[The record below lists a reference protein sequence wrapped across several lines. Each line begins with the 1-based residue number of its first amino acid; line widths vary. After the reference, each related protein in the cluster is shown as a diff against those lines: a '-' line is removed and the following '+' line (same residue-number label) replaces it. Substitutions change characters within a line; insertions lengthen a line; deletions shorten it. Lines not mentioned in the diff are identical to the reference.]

1 MIRNGGKEFRG
12 VGKEGTGREGLRVM
26 RKGGKGFRAW
36 KPSVDRDTK
45 YSIVTPAVYSRLVVN
60 YDFS

>member
-1 MIRNGGKEFRG
+1 MVIRNGGKEFRG

-36 KPSVDRDTK
+36 EPSVAQDTK
-45 YSIVTPAVYSRLVVN
+45 YS
-60 YDFS
+60 

>member
-1 MIRNGGKEFRG
+1 MIKRTGKEGTGREGCEVIRKVGKEFRG

-36 KPSVDRDTK
+36 EPSVAQDTK
-45 YSIVTPAVYSRLVVN
+45 YS
-60 YDFS
+60 